1 MCIVC
6 LVIILN
12 SVLFGGVLL
21 MNLGFLLYFLFKL
34 VVCIRNCNMK
44 NRIYNKKIKCF
55 VLLYGEFVFVLNLYN
70 LFGDWLML
78 LGY

>member
-12 SVLFGGVLL
+12 IVFFDGVLL

-34 VVCIRNCNMK
+34 VVCIRNCNK
-44 NRIYNKKIKCF
+44 IYNKNMKCF
-55 VLLYGEFVFVLNLYN
+55 VLLYEEFVFVLNLYN

>member
-12 SVLFGGVLL
+12 IVFFGGVLL

-44 NRIYNKKIKCF
+44 NRIYNKKNKCF
-55 VLLYGEFVFVLNLYN
+55 VLLYGEFVFILNLYN

>member
-12 SVLFGGVLL
+12 IVFFDGVLL

-44 NRIYNKKIKCF
+44 KNIYNKNMKCF

>member
-44 NRIYNKKIKCF
+44 NKIYKKKIKCF
-55 VLLYGEFVFVLNLYN
+55 VLLYGEFVFILNLYN

>member
-1 MCIVC
+1 M
-6 LVIILN
+6 
-12 SVLFGGVLL
+12 
-21 MNLGFLLYFLFKL
+21 
-34 VVCIRNCNMK
+34 
-44 NRIYNKKIKCF
+44 KCF

>member
-12 SVLFGGVLL
+12 IVFFDGVLL

-44 NRIYNKKIKCF
+44 K
-55 VLLYGEFVFVLNLYN
+55 NL
-70 LFGDWLML
+70 
-78 LGY
+78 

>member
-12 SVLFGGVLL
+12 IVFFDGVLL

-44 NRIYNKKIKCF
+44 KKIYNKNMKCF
-55 VLLYGEFVFVLNLYN
+55 VLLYGEFVFILNLYN

>member
-12 SVLFGGVLL
+12 IVFFGGVLL

-44 NRIYNKKIKCF
+44 NKIYNKNIKCF